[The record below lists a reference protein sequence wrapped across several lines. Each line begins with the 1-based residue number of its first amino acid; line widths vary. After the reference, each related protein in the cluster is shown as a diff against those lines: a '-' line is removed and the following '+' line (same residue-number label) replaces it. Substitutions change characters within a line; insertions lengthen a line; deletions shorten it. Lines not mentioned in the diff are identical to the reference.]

1 MTNTE
6 MLEDLIRQ
14 KGIKKSF
21 LAEKLGVTRQTFDS
35 YLKNRSEFRV
45 SQVNTLCEVLGI
57 EDPAIKEAIFFAP
70 VGAF

>member
-6 MLEDLIRQ
+6 MLEELIRQ

-21 LAEKLGVTRQTFDS
+21 LADKLGVTRQTFDS

-45 SQVNTLCEVLGI
+45 GQVNILCEVLGI
-57 EDPAIKEAIFFAP
+57 EDPAIKEAVFFAAN
-70 VGAF
+70 GAL